1 MMIPRLR
8 SAAITLAL
16 ALPTFLPATCL
27 LAQSVVTPPPST
39 AITNFAEESQPSVQM
54 TYPSKTQIGDLW
66 PSCWSDDGNLYAA
79 NGDGTAFNGKP
90 NAKTP
95 IYDMAISRITGNP
108 AAHPA
113 VPLAG
118 TTVSF
123 EVEPSYTTPASA
135 HNAIGVNYT
144 GDNSRFNDKPTGML
158 CVGGDIY
165 LAYQNLGTSA
175 ANFTGAPAATILRS
189 RDHGQTW
196 SAPPALPMFGS
207 TNPNTPGLFTT
218 IFFLDMGQDTGVAPE
233 YIYAYGLDT
242 NWTAQTKLFLARIPY
257 DVSGSPTPNHLLQ
270 SDQWQFFSGMQGDK
284 PTWHAAVN
292 NKVPVLTDTRDLY
305 KTIIT
310 SGAPASYCPSGNVTP
325 GSETVIAQGGVTY
338 DAPLKRYIFS
348 TWSCATHEF
357 YDAPN
362 PWGPWT
368 HIATG
373 GIDGDQA
380 AASKDFGVLLLPTNR
395 GQYATTIPSKFISRD
410 GKTVYLQSNV
420 AEPVLDQPT
429 NQDGYTFSLRKV
441 FLQSPAANPTAINL
455 MSATN
460 LASMPDTFAISKS
473 THLGQ
478 LCGLGCSDI
487 LTGTAA
493 GSEDDYDDENKADDG
508 IQSYWGYTWP
518 TQYNINQVVYTTG
531 GPFPKNDGGWFGG
544 NLTVQVR
551 QFGQWVNASGVVA
564 TPAYPYNET
573 ALPNQT
579 YTFNF
584 SEVQADGVR
593 IIGDVPS
600 FTGSNSF
607 TSISNLGVYFNNG
620 TGNLVADPGFENQTT
635 SVVSSPWSTEGPD
648 LHGIDLNGCCSHSG
662 TKDAFIRDSTT
673 NFNSII
679 QVISVTPNTNYNLTA
694 DIQNNF
700 PSTST
705 GYIGVRNGTTPNVLK
720 EATFSSQ
727 PHYAQT
733 TPVVFNSGTNSTVT
747 LYIGFFGDGQD
758 QFIQIDD
765 VSLTQR

>member
-1 MMIPRLR
+1 MIRHL
-8 SAAITLAL
+8 SHAAIAL
-16 ALPTFLPATCL
+16 AMALPASCL
-27 LAQSVVTPPPST
+27 LASHLAAQSVVTPPPST
-39 AITNFAEESQPSVQM
+39 AITNFAEESLPSVQM
-54 TYPSKTQIGDLW
+54 TYPSKSQIGDLW

-135 HNAIGVNYT
+135 NNAIGVNYT

-284 PTWHAAVN
+284 PAWHAAVN

-310 SGAPASYCPSGNVTP
+310 SGAPASYCPSGNVMP

-373 GIDGDQA
+373 GTNGGQA
-380 AASKDFGVLLLPTNR
+380 AASKGFRRPRLLAGNR
-395 GQYATTIPSKFISRD
+395 GQYATTIPSKFISTRRPD
-410 GKTVYLQSNV
+410 RVPAEQRRRTCSRPGQS
-420 AEPVLDQPT
+420 

-441 FLQSPAANPTAINL
+441 FLQPPGNQSRQPPTG
-455 MSATN
+455 MSSTN
-460 LASMPDTFAISKS
+460 LATMPNTLRASAKAPTS
-473 THLGQ
+473 A
-478 LCGLGCSDI
+478 SS
-487 LTGTAA
+487 A
-493 GSEDDYDDENKADDG
+493 GSAAR
-508 IQSYWGYTWP
+508 T
-518 TQYNINQVVYTTG
+518 
-531 GPFPKNDGGWFGG
+531 
-544 NLTVQVR
+544 
-551 QFGQWVNASGVVA
+551 
-564 TPAYPYNET
+564 
-573 ALPNQT
+573 
-579 YTFNF
+579 
-584 SEVQADGVR
+584 
-593 IIGDVPS
+593 
-600 FTGSNSF
+600 
-607 TSISNLGVYFNNG
+607 
-620 TGNLVADPGFENQTT
+620 
-635 SVVSSPWSTEGPD
+635 SSPAPPPVQKT
-648 LHGIDLNGCCSHSG
+648 ITT
-662 TKDAFIRDSTT
+662 TKTR
-673 NFNSII
+673 
-679 QVISVTPNTNYNLTA
+679 PPTA
-694 DIQNNF
+694 
-700 PSTST
+700 
-705 GYIGVRNGTTPNVLK
+705 
-720 EATFSSQ
+720 
-727 PHYAQT
+727 
-733 TPVVFNSGTNSTVT
+733 
-747 LYIGFFGDGQD
+747 
-758 QFIQIDD
+758 
-765 VSLTQR
+765 